1 MSSAHQPDR
10 SADTEPGA
18 LDYSHGYK
26 RRMSDHKLQALADSA
41 FLKVAQYAVTGIAI
55 PLIGWGLSAVLDRLN
70 SIDRSVNQFTTQAAT
85 TELRLQQVER
95 AQSEHGTAIRSLQ
108 DDSKQHGYEIRRLE
122 ERTTGGGAF
131 KR

>member
-1 MSSAHQPDR
+1 MAPQHDR

-18 LDYSHGYK
+18 LDYSHQHK
-26 RRMSDHKLQALADSA
+26 RRMSDHHKLQALADSA

-95 AQSEHGTAIRSLQ
+95 AQAEHGTALRTLQ
-108 DDSKQHGYEIRRLE
+108 SESTQHSYEIRRLE
-122 ERTTGGGAF
+122 ERTAP
-131 KR
+131 RRRP

>member
-1 MSSAHQPDR
+1 MGTQHDR

-18 LDYSHGYK
+18 LDNSHGYK
-26 RRMSDHKLQALADSA
+26 RRMSDHHKLQALADSA

-95 AQSEHGTAIRSLQ
+95 AQAEQGTALRTLQ
-108 DDSKQHGYEIRRLE
+108 SESTQHSYEIRRLE
-122 ERTTGGGAF
+122 ERTSTG
-131 KR
+131 RRP